1 MSDTRQIWLSF
12 GDSPT
17 AHTCPI
23 ALTDSGVTISDDM
36 THEQW
41 VEGLRGWK
49 WLNAKL
55 KMGLA
60 DYIKWGELK
69 FGKERVDDWLDQL
82 EFAMPLVN
90 AARQITAIPE
100 SIRHDG
106 LSSDHYVVLARAQ
119 TQDGKPLPEK
129 QISKWAKTAS
139 EQNLSPSRLR
149 ESIQQGEVVTDA
161 VARQQRS
168 GIVSPVGIAREIEIW
183 FRRVGEYEGIA
194 KLDNDNRIM
203 IAEQFRQ
210 AAEIYA
216 FLVRPTMQIAEE
228 AVA

>member
-17 AHTCPI
+17 ANTCPI
-23 ALTDSGVTISDDM
+23 ALMNHGVDIPEDM

-49 WLNAKL
+49 WLAAKL

-69 FGKERVDDWLDQL
+69 FGKEQVYGWLHQL
-82 EFAMPLVN
+82 EFDMPLVN
-90 AARQITAIPE
+90 SAIQISAIPPE
-100 SIRHDG
+100 IRHDG

-119 TQDGKPLPEK
+119 TQDGKPLPQK
-129 QISKWAKTAS
+129 QISKWAKTAA
-139 EQNLSPSRLR
+139 EQNLTPSRLR
-149 ESIQQGEVVTDA
+149 ESIQQGEVVTDT

-168 GIVSPVGIAREIEIW
+168 GIVGPAGIAREILIW
-183 FRRVGEYEGIA
+183 FQRVGEYAGLD
-194 KLDNDNRIM
+194 KLTVEDQHM
-203 IAEQFRQ
+203 IAEQFEQ
-210 AAEIYA
+210 AAKIYA
-216 FLVRPTMQIAEE
+216 YLTRPTMQLAGE
-228 AVA
+228 AQA